1 MVSRTKRTQKKTQS
15 RRKIGKRV
23 RGGVW
28 YNPLSWSLF
37 SQEPKPTDDAQNN
50 MSQAAAAKP
59 NEEEKA
65 ATAPPTTPTTPT
77 PTTPT
82 TPTTTPTASMGGWT
96 YGKKKAKEHSVY
108 VNHKKANSKSRSRSR
123 SARR

>member
-23 RGGVW
+23 RGGGVW

-37 SQEPKPTDDAQNN
+37 SQAPKPTDDAQNN

-65 ATAPPTTPTTPT
+65 ATTPTTPTPTTPT

-82 TPTTTPTASMGGWT
+82 TPTTPPTASIGGWT
-96 YGKKKAKEHSVY
+96 HGKKKA
-108 VNHKKANSKSRSRSR
+108 KANSKSRSRSR